1 MWRLLMPLRSEIDRK
16 LQALSRRPAMG
27 RVRSELAPELRSFPV
42 GRYVVFYLPC
52 PDGIDIVRVLHGA
65 RDIETVLQSEE

>member
-1 MWRLLMPLRSEIDRK
+1 
-16 LQALSRRPAMG
+16 MG